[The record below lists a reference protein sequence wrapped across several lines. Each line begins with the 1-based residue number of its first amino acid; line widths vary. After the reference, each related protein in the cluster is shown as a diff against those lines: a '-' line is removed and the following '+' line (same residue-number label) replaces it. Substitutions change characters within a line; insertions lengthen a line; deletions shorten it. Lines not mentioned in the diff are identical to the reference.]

1 MRWMARSSTGAE
13 AVQASCDRCNAPLVK
28 DASYC
33 DECGQRTQ
41 VAIRR
46 VRLAVRIEIL
56 FFGAIALMVLAF
68 AVSQIPR

>member
-1 MRWMARSSTGAE
+1 MARSSIGAE
-13 AVQASCDRCNAPLVK
+13 ASQANCDRCHAPLVR

-33 DECGQRTQ
+33 DECGQRTRA
-41 VAIRR
+41 AIRR

-68 AVSQIPR
+68 AVSQIPH

>member
-1 MRWMARSSTGAE
+1 MTAPNASIAAEVAQATCEACGAR
-13 AVQASCDRCNAPLVK
+13 LVK

-33 DECGQRTQ
+33 DNCGRRTRAA
-41 VAIRR
+41 VRR

-68 AVSQIPR
+68 AVSQIPH

>member
-1 MRWMARSSTGAE
+1 MARSSITADLS
-13 AVQASCDRCNAPLVK
+13 QARCDRCNAPLVK
-28 DASYC
+28 EASYC
-33 DECGQRTQ
+33 DECGQRTR

-68 AVSQIPR
+68 AISQIPR

>member
-1 MRWMARSSTGAE
+1 MARPSIAAESS
-13 AVQASCDRCNAPLVK
+13 QANCDRCNASLTK

-33 DECGQRTQ
+33 DECGQRTR
-41 VAIRR
+41 VAIKR

-68 AVSQIPR
+68 AISQIPR

>member
-1 MRWMARSSTGAE
+1 MARSSTGAE
-13 AVQASCDRCNAPLVK
+13 SQLSCDRCNAQLQK

-33 DECGQRTQ
+33 DECGQRTR

-46 VRLAVRIEIL
+46 VRLAVRVEIL

>member
-1 MRWMARSSTGAE
+1 MARSSTGVDA
-13 AVQASCDRCNAPLVK
+13 AQATCDRCHAPLVK

-33 DECGQRTQ
+33 DECGQRTR

-46 VRLAVRIEIL
+46 VRLAVRVEIL

>member
-13 AVQASCDRCNAPLVK
+13 SQASCDRCNAPLQK

-33 DECGQRTQ
+33 DECGQRTR

>member
-13 AVQASCDRCNAPLVK
+13 SQATCDRCNALLQK

-33 DECGQRTQ
+33 DECGQRTR

>member
-1 MRWMARSSTGAE
+1 MAGSFTADS
-13 AVQASCDRCNAPLVK
+13 QATCDRCHASLVK

-33 DECGQRTQ
+33 DACGRRTRAA
-41 VAIRR
+41 VRR

-68 AVSQIPR
+68 AVSQIPH

>member
-1 MRWMARSSTGAE
+1 MARSSTGAD
-13 AVQASCDRCNAPLVK
+13 AAQASCDRCHAPLVK
-28 DASYC
+28 GASYC
-33 DECGQRTQ
+33 DECGQRTR

>member
-1 MRWMARSSTGAE
+1 MARSSIGAE
-13 AVQASCDRCNAPLVK
+13 TSQASCDRCNAPLQK

-33 DECGQRTQ
+33 DECGQRTRA
-41 VAIRR
+41 AIRR

>member
-1 MRWMARSSTGAE
+1 MGRSSIAAE
-13 AVQASCDRCNAPLVK
+13 VSQATCDHCQAPLVK

-33 DECGQRTQ
+33 DSCGQRSRAA
-41 VAIRR
+41 VRR

>member
-1 MRWMARSSTGAE
+1 MSQVT
-13 AVQASCDRCNAPLVK
+13 CDRCQARLVK
-28 DASYC
+28 DAAYC
-33 DECGQRTQ
+33 DECGQRTRI
-41 VAIRR
+41 AIRR